1 MPVNQPFI
9 YRIGYTVGTA
19 LQFIGYALVVF
30 GTMLCGGDGSE
41 RVEDEAE

>member
-1 MPVNQPFI
+1 MNTQPLI
-9 YRIGYTVGTA
+9 YRIGYWLGTA

-41 RVEDEAE
+41 QVEDEAQ